1 MPSSGFDERIKKSAS
16 LAALVARSLAA
27 KAPPI
32 NPVAPVISIF
42 GWKVISVDVEYSLVI
57 LAVNNDVFLDAFNV
71 EEIKNSLL
79 YNHNNLISQ
88 L

>member
-1 MPSSGFDERIKKSAS
+1 
-16 LAALVARSLAA
+16 
-27 KAPPI
+27 
-32 NPVAPVISIF
+32 
-42 GWKVISVDVEYSLVI
+42 VDVEYSLVI

>member
-1 MPSSGFDERIKKSAS
+1 
-16 LAALVARSLAA
+16 
-27 KAPPI
+27 
-32 NPVAPVISIF
+32 
-42 GWKVISVDVEYSLVI
+42 LVI